1 MAGTII
7 ADFIRTDANRLS
19 LQVGNTTFATIN
31 AMGLLSNTGT
41 TIIAAN
47 GVISGAGTIAKT
59 ALPSGSIL
67 QVVNADLASFFST
80 SATIPLDDTIPQITE
95 GAEILTCAITPT
107 SATSKLIIDVVMNVA
122 NDNASNI
129 SYICLF
135 QDSTANALRAAWSR
149 TVAANNPVSPMVLKH
164 YMTAGTTSS
173 TTFRVRGGSSS
184 ASTFQINGGSG
195 TRYQGGSLISSITIT
210 EIAA

>member
-47 GVISGAGTIAKT
+47 GAIPKS

-67 QVVNADLASFFST
+67 QVVSANLASFFST
-80 SATIPLDDTIPQITE
+80 TSTIPLDDTIPQITE

-107 SATSKLIIDVVMNVA
+107 SATSKLYITAVFNTS
-122 NDNASNI
+122 ASTAALSTI
-129 SYICLF
+129 ALF
-135 QDSTANALRAAWSR
+135 QDSTVNAL
-149 TVAANNPVSPMVLKH
+149 VSSW
-164 YMTAGTTSS
+164 GTTSS
-173 TTFRVRGGSSS
+173 GNSPPPAMTINYSMTSGTTSPTTFRVRGGMNS
-184 ASTFQINGGSG
+184 AGTFQINGASG
-195 TRYQGGSLISSITIT
+195 ARYLGGSLISSITIT

>member
-7 ADFIRTDANRLS
+7 ADFIRTDASQLS

-67 QVVNADLASFFST
+67 QVVSANVTATQISTTST
-80 SATIPLDDTIPQITE
+80 SFVTTNFSAS
-95 GAEILTCAITPT
+95 ITPT
-107 SATSKLIIDVVMNVA
+107 SATSKVYVVFMGESLNTSGSYYGA
-122 NDNASNI
+122 QTLYRNSTNLGGSDGMLQNNNASAWLPFTI
-129 SYICLF
+129 SCVDF
-135 QDSTANALRAAWSR
+135 PA
-149 TVAANNPVSPMVLKH
+149 
-164 YMTAGTTSS
+164 TTSS
-173 TTFRVRGGSSS
+173 TTYAIYQKTSN
-184 ASTFQINGGSG
+184 ASNTVYVGWGTTAIHTFV
-195 TRYQGGSLISSITIT
+195 LM

>member
-7 ADFIRTDANRLS
+7 ADFIRTDASQLS

-59 ALPSGSIL
+59 ALPSGSVL
-67 QVVNADLASFFST
+67 QVVSANLASFFST
-80 SATIPLDDTIPQITE
+80 TSTIPLDDTIPQITE

-107 SATSKLIIDVVMNVA
+107 SATSKLYITAVFNTTASIVA
-122 NDNASNI
+122 LSTIA
-129 SYICLF
+129 LF
-135 QDSTANALRAAWSR
+135 QDSTVNALVSSWG
-149 TVAANNPVSPMVLKH
+149 TTPANNSPPPA
-164 YMTAGTTSS
+164 MTINYSMTSGTTSS
-173 TTFRVRGGSSS
+173 TTFRVRGGMNS
-184 ASTFQINGGSG
+184 AGTFQINGGSG
-195 TRYQGGSLISSITIT
+195 ARYLGGSLISSITIT
-210 EIAA
+210 EIAS

>member
-7 ADFIRTDANRLS
+7 ADFIRTDASQLS

-59 ALPSGSIL
+59 ALPSGSVL
-67 QVVNADLASFFST
+67 QVVSANLASFFST
-80 SATIPLDDTIPQITE
+80 TSTIPLDDTIPQITE

-107 SATSKLIIDVVMNVA
+107 SATSKLYITAVFNTTASIVA
-122 NDNASNI
+122 LSTIA
-129 SYICLF
+129 LF
-135 QDSTANALRAAWSR
+135 QDSTVNAL
-149 TVAANNPVSPMVLKH
+149 VSSWGTTSGGNSPPPA
-164 YMTAGTTSS
+164 MTINYSMTSGTTSS
-173 TTFRVRGGSSS
+173 TTFRVRGGMNS
-184 ASTFQINGGSG
+184 AGTFQINGGSG
-195 TRYQGGSLISSITIT
+195 ARYLGGSLISSITIT

>member
-67 QVVNADLASFFST
+67 QVVSANVTATQISTTST
-80 SATIPLDDTIPQITE
+80 SFVTTNFSAS
-95 GAEILTCAITPT
+95 ITPT
-107 SATSKLIIDVVMNVA
+107 SATSKVYVVFMGENLNTTAGPYGMFTLYRNSTNLGGADGMVQ
-122 NDNASNI
+122 NNNASAWLPFTI
-129 SYICLF
+129 SCV
-135 QDSTANALRAAWSR
+135 DSPA
-149 TVAANNPVSPMVLKH
+149 
-164 YMTAGTTSS
+164 TTSS
-173 TTFRVRGGSSS
+173 TTYTIYQRTSSG
-184 ASTFQINGGSG
+184 ANAVYVGWGAAAIHTFV
-195 TRYQGGSLISSITIT
+195 LM

>member
-7 ADFIRTDANRLS
+7 ADFIRTDASQLS

-59 ALPSGSIL
+59 ALPSGSVL
-67 QVVNADLASFFST
+67 QVVSANLASFFST
-80 SATIPLDDTIPQITE
+80 TSTIPLDDTIPQITE

-107 SATSKLIIDVVMNVA
+107 SATSKLYITAVFNTTASIVA
-122 NDNASNI
+122 LSTIA
-129 SYICLF
+129 LF
-135 QDSTANALRAAWSR
+135 QDSTVNAL
-149 TVAANNPVSPMVLKH
+149 VSSW
-164 YMTAGTTSS
+164 GTTSS
-173 TTFRVRGGSSS
+173 TTFRVRGGMNS
-184 ASTFQINGGSG
+184 AGTFQINGGSG
-195 TRYQGGSLISSITIT
+195 ARYLGGSLISSITIT
-210 EIAA
+210 EIAS